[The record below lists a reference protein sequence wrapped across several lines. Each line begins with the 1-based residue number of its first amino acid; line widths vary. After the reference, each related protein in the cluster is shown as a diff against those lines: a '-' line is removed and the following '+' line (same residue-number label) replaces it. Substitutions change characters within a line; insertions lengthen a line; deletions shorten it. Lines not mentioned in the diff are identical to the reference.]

1 MCVCECMC
9 ACVWAYM
16 CVCVCV
22 HVCSCRCTHLCVH
35 EVCEGDNGRTPKK
48 KCFQL
53 THAGVHIHSPT
64 KLDHNGEQVDMFIPP
79 TKPDHNDEQVNMFIP
94 PTKAEY
100 SGEQT
105 HLDTPTG
112 SKHFLT

>member
-1 MCVCECMC
+1 MN
-9 ACVWAYM
+9 ACVHACGHT

-22 HVCSCRCTHLCVH
+22 CMCALADAHICVSMKY
-35 EVCEGDNGRTPKK
+35 VKVTMAGLQKK

>member
-1 MCVCECMC
+1 MHVLCVH
-9 ACVWAYM
+9 ACGHM
-16 CVCVCV
+16 CVCVCAFANA
-22 HVCSCRCTHLCVH
+22 HICVSMKY
-35 EVCEGDNGRTPKK
+35 VKVTINGRTPKK
-48 KCFQL
+48 NCLQL

-64 KLDHNGEQVDMFIPP
+64 KPDHNGEQVNMFIPP